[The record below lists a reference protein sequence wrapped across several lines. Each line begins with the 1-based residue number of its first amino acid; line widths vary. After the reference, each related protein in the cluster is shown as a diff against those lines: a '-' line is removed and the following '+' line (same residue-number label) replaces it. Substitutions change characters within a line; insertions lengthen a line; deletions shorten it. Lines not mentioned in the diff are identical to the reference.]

1 MDSRNYGGVAD
12 LRKALGRVCAVLL
25 SAMTVLTAVAW
36 VGSPAVAQED
46 QAQPEIRY
54 IAPELP
60 SDAPVYD
67 PEHPENL
74 TEDQLYAKS
83 VILIEESTGEVI
95 FEKNADEMMYPAST
109 TKILTTLLGLE
120 HGDMNAT
127 VTMDSVSAN
136 IPDDSSTIPLSV
148 GETINFQ
155 DLLYATMVRSGN
167 EGANLI
173 AMSVSGSIGAFVDL
187 MNQTALE
194 LGCTSTH
201 FANANGLHDDSHY
214 TTARDLAKIARTA
227 MQNETFRNIAKTYS
241 YRLPKSNLQRARVV
255 MGNSDNWLN
264 PNEENEYYYALATGI
279 KTGYHARAGYCYVGS
294 AEKDGVRL
302 ISVLLYTTRYGRWT
316 DTKKLMEYGFSQFM
330 SVTPL
335 DLYQMNPS
343 VVETSGYAME
353 DTQLG
358 RLQLD
363 IQPMADSRTVNI
375 VATRTEVETLAR
387 NLKQTVLIE
396 YSRPNF
402 AAPITQGEVCG
413 TMTYYPSDGGSPVL
427 YELVASRSIAR
438 RENAPLSIE
447 EIEAATYADPNPFP
461 PISVEFALYI
471 ASPFIGLFILIRIL
485 MRIFHRDDGRSG
497 KKGHVPKPTNR
508 YFR

>member
-1 MDSRNYGGVAD
+1 MAD
-12 LRKALGRVCAVLL
+12 LRKALGRVFAVLL
-25 SAMTVLTAVAW
+25 TAVSALSLLPW
-36 VGSPAVAQED
+36 AGVVAKAQEE
-46 QAQPEIRY
+46 QTPPEIRY

-60 SDAPVYD
+60 SDALPYD
-67 PEHPENL
+67 PAHPENL

-109 TKILTTLLGLE
+109 TKILTTLLGLQ

-173 AMSVSGSIGAFVDL
+173 AMAVYGSIGAFVDL

-214 TTARDLAKIARTA
+214 TTARDMAKIARVA

-241 YRLPKSNLQRARVV
+241 YRLPKSNLQRARVI

-264 PNEENEYYYALATGI
+264 PNEENEYYYPLATGI

-302 ISVLLYTTRYGRWT
+302 ISVLLYTSRYGRWT
-316 DTKKLMEYGFSQFM
+316 DSKKLMEYGFSQFM

-343 VVETSGYAME
+343 VVETSGYAM
-353 DTQLG
+353 DDAQLG

-363 IQPMADSRTVNI
+363 IQPMADTRTVSL

-387 NLKQTVLIE
+387 NLKQAVLIE
-396 YSRPNF
+396 YTRQNF
-402 AAPITQGEVCG
+402 AAPITQGEAFG
-413 TMTYYPSDGGSPVL
+413 TMTYYPADGGSPVV
-427 YELVASRSIAR
+427 YQLVASRSIAR

-447 EIEAATYADPNPFP
+447 EIETATYADPNPFP
-461 PISVEFALYI
+461 PFSVEFALI
-471 ASPFIGLFILIRIL
+471 AASPFLGLFILIRIL
-485 MRIFHRDDGRSG
+485 MRVFHRDGGRPG
-497 KKGHVPKPTNR
+497 KKGRVPKPTNR

>member
-1 MDSRNYGGVAD
+1 MLLIAVMLTGLAPLGTSARAQDSQ
-12 LRKALGRVCAVLL
+12 
-25 SAMTVLTAVAW
+25 S
-36 VGSPAVAQED
+36 E
-46 QAQPEIRY
+46 PEIRY
-54 IAPELP
+54 IAPQLS
-60 SDAPVYD
+60 SDAPAYD
-67 PEHPENL
+67 PATPENL

-83 VILIEESTGEVI
+83 AILIEESTGEII

-109 TKILTTLLGLE
+109 TKILTTLLGLQL
-120 HGDMNAT
+120 GDMNAT

-148 GETINFQ
+148 GESISFQ

-173 AMSVSGSIGAFVDL
+173 ATTISGSIGGFVDL
-187 MNQTALE
+187 MNNYALQ
-194 LGCTSTH
+194 LGCTGTH
-201 FANANGLHDDSHY
+201 FANPSGLHDDYHY
-214 TTARDLAKIARTA
+214 STARDMAKIARAA
-227 MQNETFRNIAKTYS
+227 MADSTFRNIAKTYS
-241 YRLPKSNLQRARVV
+241 YRLPRSNLQRARVI

-264 PNEENEYYYALATGI
+264 PSEDNEYYYPLATGI

-294 AEKDGVRL
+294 AEKDGVKL
-302 ISVLLYTTRYGRWT
+302 ISVLFYTSRYGRWT
-316 DTKKLMEYGFSQFM
+316 DSQKLMAYGFSQFV

-335 DLYQMNPS
+335 GLYEMNPS
-343 VVETSGYAME
+343 VVETSGYSMDDA
-353 DTQLG
+353 QLG

-363 IQPMADSRTVNI
+363 IEPLPDTRTVNI

-396 YSRPNF
+396 YTRTNF
-402 AAPITQGEVCG
+402 AAPITKGEVFG
-413 TMTYYPSDGGSPVL
+413 TMTYYPTDGGSAVV
-427 YELVASRSIAR
+427 YQLVASRSITR

-461 PISVEFALYI
+461 PLSVEFALLLL
-471 ASPFIGLFILIRIL
+471 SPFIALFILIRIL
-485 MRIFHRDDGRSG
+485 MRIFRRDSRPG
-497 KKGHVPKPTNR
+497 KKGRIPKPSNR